1 MEIEQTIDQ
10 VEHLY
15 RALTGKPA
23 PPMDGTAYAPIPPE
37 KDPVQHVQE
46 QIDRLGRALSM
57 PTANMRPGAQVWT
70 PPVSIW
76 ESGSEIIVCI
86 DLPGIARERV
96 DVRIEG
102 NVLVVAGDVLAPPPN
117 GRRLVMSE
125 RPLGPF
131 HRAVPL
137 PAALRTSEMT
147 AQLSGGVLEVRVP
160 REPEGQSRS
169 VPIA

>member
-1 MEIEQTIDQ
+1 MEIEETIGQ

-23 PPMDGTAYAPIPPE
+23 PQLDGTAYAPIPPE
-37 KDPVQHVQE
+37 KDPVQHVQD
-46 QIDRLGRALSM
+46 QIERLGRVLSM
-57 PTANMRPGAQVWT
+57 PAAGLRAGTPAWT
-70 PPVSIW
+70 PAVSIW
-76 ESGSEIIVCI
+76 ESSAEVIVCV
-86 DLPGIARERV
+86 DLPGIARERL

-102 NVLVVAGDVLAPPPN
+102 NLLVVAGDVLAPPPN

-137 PAALRTSEMT
+137 PAGLRTSEMS
-147 AQLSGGVLEVRVP
+147 AQLSGGILEVHIP
-160 REPEGQSRS
+160 REPEGASRS